1 MLTCDLLRQT
11 SFFSG
16 YRFLNKEQIICK
28 EGFSLYLL
36 KISYALY
43 TEPDLSM
50 VILQDISSC
59 TSAAT
64 EFNSPLLTQVA
75 LVYLATILNTPY
87 RLSSHGHPKI
97 SQWFTQK
104 MPFGLQYLISFSTE
118 HFFRCIFFYNTCR
131 FVSKITLAASQQ
143 LVFTY
148 TCIFVHKTA
157 QINEKK
163 LVEQTITVEPPACYY
178 YRDSKLSP
186 PDL

>member
-1 MLTCDLLRQT
+1 MYSMYHMYITWHHKGVTTLKAVLTCDLLRQT

-36 KISYALY
+36 KISYAVY

-104 MPFGLQYLISFSTE
+104 MPFGLQYLISFSTTKMKSVL
-118 HFFRCIFFYNTCR
+118 N
-131 FVSKITLAASQQ
+131 Q
-143 LVFTY
+143 
-148 TCIFVHKTA
+148 
-157 QINEKK
+157 N
-163 LVEQTITVEPPACYY
+163 
-178 YRDSKLSP
+178 
-186 PDL
+186 